1 MTTAVVG
8 IGRPAERTCGWPDKI
23 RIEGVSLSYGS
34 GGAEVEV
41 LRNID
46 LRIGAGEIVTLIGPS
61 GSGKST
67 LLNLISNTVDHS
79 SARISGKIEINWES
93 AAANRLGYVFQKDT
107 LLPWRDL
114 LGNIEVGLEIA
125 GVPKRERRQAA
136 HDWISRLG
144 LKSFEHAYPYML
156 SGGMRQRASI
166 IRTLICK
173 PEVVLL
179 DEPFGALDSQTRM
192 ILQQMLIDLWE
203 DSRPTICFVTHD
215 LEESIL
221 LGHRV
226 VLLGA
231 RPGTLKAVYEIDFPQ
246 PRNIIEMKSSESFRR
261 IHSTIWSDLKANLPQ
276 DFLQRHAAGTA
287 R

>member
-1 MTTAVVG
+1 MTTAVVE
-8 IGRPAERTCGWPDKI
+8 IGRPEGGLRDKI
-23 RIEGVSLSYGS
+23 RIEDVSLSYGS
-34 GGAEVEV
+34 GAAELEV

-46 LRIGAGEIVTLIGPS
+46 LKIGAGEIVTLIGPS

-67 LLNLISNTVDHS
+67 LLNLISNTADHP
-79 SARISGKIEINWES
+79 SARISGKICIDWES
-93 AAANRLGYVFQKDT
+93 ASPNRLGYVFQKDT

-114 LGNIEVGLEIA
+114 LRNIEVGLEIA
-125 GVPKRERRQAA
+125 GVPKHERRHAA
-136 HDWISRLG
+136 HDWIARFG
-144 LKSFEHAYPYML
+144 LQSFEHAYPYML

-173 PEVVLL
+173 PEVVLM

-203 DSRPTICFVTHD
+203 GSRPTICFVTHD

-226 VLLGA
+226 ALLGA
-231 RPGTLKAVYEIDFPQ
+231 RPGTIKAVYEIDFPE
-246 PRNIIEMKSSESFRR
+246 PRNIIDIKSSEPFRR
-261 IHSTIWSDLKANLPQ
+261 IHSAIWSDLRASLPP
-276 DFLQRHAAGTA
+276 DYLQRPPTGKA